1 MNQPKS
7 NLPEEVPT
15 LSIRGVDLWESWLSP
30 VKQHQIL
37 EDIRAIV
44 TKAPLLEPVTPSG
57 KKMSVRMTSAGRLG
71 WVTDRSGYRY
81 EANHP
86 DGTNWP
92 PIPQS
97 VLEVWGMLSGSVRR
111 PDCCLVNFYQPDA
124 RMGMHQDCDEV
135 DFKQPVISISLGDE
149 ALFRIGQK
157 TRGGKTDSI
166 WLRSGDVLRLGGEAR
181 LIYHGIDRINSGS
194 SPLLKYGGRINLT
207 LRVVS

>member
-1 MNQPKS
+1 MSQHKS
-7 NLPEEVPT
+7 NLPQEAPT

-30 VKQHQIL
+30 VKQRQIL

-71 WVTDRSGYRY
+71 WITDSSGYRY

-97 VLEVWGMLSGSVRR
+97 VLEVWELLSGSVRS

-124 RMGMHQDCDEV
+124 RMGMHQDRDEV
-135 DFKQPVISISLGDE
+135 DFQQPVISISLGDE

-181 LIYHGIDRINSGS
+181 LIY
-194 SPLLKYGGRINLT
+194 
-207 LRVVS
+207 